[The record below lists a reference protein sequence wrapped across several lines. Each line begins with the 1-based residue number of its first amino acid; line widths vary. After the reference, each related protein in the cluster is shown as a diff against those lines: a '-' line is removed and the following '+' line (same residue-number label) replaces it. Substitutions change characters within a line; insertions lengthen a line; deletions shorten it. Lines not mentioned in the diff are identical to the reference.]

1 MTDPPSGAVVGG
13 PNVHLAATALDLGSG
28 VGSVRFEQ
36 RPAGGGSF
44 TAIGTDT
51 TDPYEASWDTTGL
64 SGDYELRAVATDA
77 AGNPGNSAVVP
88 VAVDAT
94 APSVTLVDPGA
105 LLRDVVNLA
114 ASTQSVAVASV
125 AFDRRPSGG
134 GSWTRIQLDA
144 TRPWGAAF
152 DTKGVADGLYEL
164 RAQALDSTGHVLASH
179 SRDGI
184 RIDNTAP
191 RVQSAT
197 PADGAVVG
205 AAKSIVLVASEPVA
219 SIQGASLDGAAATA
233 TISGSTVTF
242 STGPLG
248 AGEHALT
255 GSLVDAAGNNGSFS
269 VHFRIVVEAHAM
281 VVLRVNRP
289 NALSHGTQRVFV
301 VPLVLSAPAAV
312 KATLFSPTGRKLR
325 TLRTNL
331 SAGRHSLRFSIP
343 AASLPPGRYTIVV
356 VATTPDGSRVVRR
369 VQVTIG
375 GKRPAEHKAQP
386 SRSHP
391 QAIAISATPPP
402 PPSASADR
410 GSKPPATAR
419 PHEAKPKPK
428 AARLASTPLET
439 ATAIVHA
446 KSTRTIGFLLVL
458 LLLGGAIAF
467 LIKLEMKRLLASPRR
482 TDD

>member
-1 MTDPPSGAVVGG
+1 HVIEYRSTDNAGNVESLQTATVRIDTTPPSGALTAPADGAHINGNVAISASAGDASAGVASVEFLVRPNGSGSFTTISTDTSAPYDASWDSTSAPEGNADLEVVVVDNAWLSITSAVRTVAVTDPPSGAVVGG

-88 VAVDAT
+88 VTVDAT

-248 AGEHALT
+248 AGE
-255 GSLVDAAGNNGSFS
+255 
-269 VHFRIVVEAHAM
+269 
-281 VVLRVNRP
+281 
-289 NALSHGTQRVFV
+289 
-301 VPLVLSAPAAV
+301 
-312 KATLFSPTGRKLR
+312 
-325 TLRTNL
+325 
-331 SAGRHSLRFSIP
+331 
-343 AASLPPGRYTIVV
+343 
-356 VATTPDGSRVVRR
+356 
-369 VQVTIG
+369 
-375 GKRPAEHKAQP
+375 
-386 SRSHP
+386 
-391 QAIAISATPPP
+391 
-402 PPSASADR
+402 
-410 GSKPPATAR
+410 
-419 PHEAKPKPK
+419 
-428 AARLASTPLET
+428 
-439 ATAIVHA
+439 
-446 KSTRTIGFLLVL
+446 
-458 LLLGGAIAF
+458 
-467 LIKLEMKRLLASPRR
+467 
-482 TDD
+482 